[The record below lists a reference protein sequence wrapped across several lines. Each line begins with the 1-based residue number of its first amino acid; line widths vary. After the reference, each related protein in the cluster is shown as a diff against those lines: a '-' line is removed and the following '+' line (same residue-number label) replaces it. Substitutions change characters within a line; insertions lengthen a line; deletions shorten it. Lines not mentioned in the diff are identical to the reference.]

1 MNYVLPI
8 VGAYLVLNGKVIGS
22 QAATIEQ
29 QILSALGVGF
39 GLLAIELGAL
49 IGVVKI
55 GFARLEKR
63 LPSAP
68 EEKELRPAPK
78 TATSSEQPPLQS
90 EKSSLL
96 DRLAASPAFKSH
108 LFGPDLDV
116 AKMTPTEIG
125 EAQRLARGWKPKSN

>member
-8 VGAYLVLNGKVIGS
+8 VGAYLVLNGIVIGG

-39 GLLAIELGAL
+39 GLLAIGLGAL
-49 IGVVKI
+49 IGVVKT

-63 LPSAP
+63 LSSAP
-68 EEKELRPAPK
+68 EEKQPAPK
-78 TATSSEQPPLQS
+78 TAASSEQLPPSS
-90 EKSSLL
+90 EKTSLL
-96 DRLAASPAFKSH
+96 DRLAASRTFKTH

-116 AKMTPTEIG
+116 AKMTPAEIG

>member
-8 VGAYLVLNGKVIGS
+8 IGAYLVINGIVIGG

-39 GLLAIELGAL
+39 GLLVIGLGAL

-63 LPSAP
+63 LSSAP
-68 EEKELRPAPK
+68 EEKQLPPAPK
-78 TATSSEQPPLQS
+78 TATSSEQLPPLS
-90 EKSSLL
+90 EKTSLL
-96 DRLAASPAFKSH
+96 DRLAASRPFKTH

-116 AKMTPTEIG
+116 ANMTPTEIG
-125 EAQRLARGWKPKSN
+125 ETQRLARGWKTKSN